1 MDKKEL
7 LYIECINAQSLLS
20 HFDAIESLLY
30 ERDID
35 ILCICEIWLKTSVD
49 DKFIYIP
56 NFNVVRCD
64 AGRGGGVCIYYR
76 DTLKIKVL
84 DTGIDNIEN
93 VEEIWV
99 QVQRKKFPSFILGC
113 IYRHPKAVAAS
124 FSHLSDVF
132 KNMLLKKKPI
142 FIFGDFNDDYLNKG
156 NHISKVCKNLNL
168 WQVIE
173 KPTRITQHSST
184 LLDLIITNN
193 INMIVQSDVTP
204 SPIADHEMV
213 STLINIRKPKKEVEV
228 RTYRCRK
235 NYSPNIFCNLLLNE
249 ITTLNAILATDD
261 INEQVDI
268 FTVTFNSC
276 LDECS
281 PVITKELSRPFAPWI
296 DQG

>member
-35 ILCICEIWLKTSVD
+35 ILCICETWLETSVD

-99 QVQRKKFPSFILGC
+99 QVQSKKFPSFIIGC
-113 IYRHPKAVAAS
+113 IYRHPKALAAS
-124 FSHLSDVF
+124 FSLLSDVF
-132 KNMLLKKKPI
+132 KIMLLKKKPI
-142 FIFGDFNDDYLNKG
+142 FILGDFNDDCLNKS

-168 WQVIE
+168 SQVIE
-173 KPTRITQHSST
+173 KPTRITNHSST

-193 INMIVQSDVTP
+193 INMIIRSDVTP
-204 SPIADHEMV
+204 SPIADHEIISV
-213 STLINIRKPKKEVEV
+213 LINIRKPKKEVEV
-228 RTYRCRK
+228 RTYRTRK
-235 NYSPNIFCNLLLNE
+235 NYSPNIFCN
-249 ITTLNAILATDD
+249 
-261 INEQVDI
+261 
-268 FTVTFNSC
+268 
-276 LDECS
+276 
-281 PVITKELSRPFAPWI
+281 
-296 DQG
+296 